1 MSWRTKL
8 NRTISIFDKD
18 VEEEVMEILIVKMKA
33 GFSPSAVYSRM
44 ELGAIEN
51 VLYITERNILRMR
64 EESIFFT
71 ICWEEL
77 LGCYDTVKPYMNYI
91 PEPVRGQL
99 YSIITLESDE
109 EDFELENNPVNVKKE
124 EFSSELAGLDFE
136 AGTESVPAHDYE
148 VEPEPVK
155 DEGAVASA
163 TGLNHEEDIKKLQ
176 NIKKSASVDR
186 RSPSEAGVSSSKAA
200 LVYMSGPQSKFEVR
214 DVARMLKH
222 QQGSLLAICPKISP
236 GGTLYYILVIR
247 EPFAG
252 KIVDEIDGLVYEGRT
267 MRALYADDRGLDIG
281 HILRNHGG

>member
-18 VEEEVMEILIVKMKA
+18 VEEEVMEILILKMKA
-33 GFSPSAVYSRM
+33 GFSPSVVYSRM
-44 ELGAIEN
+44 EIGALEN

-186 RSPSEAGVSSSKAA
+186 RSPSEAGVSSSKAGA
-200 LVYMSGPQSKFEVR
+200 LYCRGPQTKFEVR
-214 DVARMLKH
+214 DLALWR
-222 QQGSLLAICPKISP
+222 GDLLAICPRTSR
-236 GGTLYYILVIR
+236 GGNLYYILVVR
-247 EPFAG
+247 TAEFA
-252 KIVDEIDGLVYEGRT
+252 KQIVGEINGLNYKGRT
-267 MRALYADDRGLDIG
+267 IKMQHAKGRDLDID
-281 HILRNHGG
+281 HFIRNHGGHL

>member
-33 GFSPSAVYSRM
+33 GFSPSVVYSRM
-44 ELGAIEN
+44 EIGALEN

-99 YSIITLESDE
+99 YSIITLESTE

-136 AGTESVPAHDYE
+136 AGTDSEQAHDYE

-176 NIKKSASVDR
+176 NIKKSASVDSR
-186 RSPSEAGVSSSKAA
+186 
-200 LVYMSGPQSKFEVR
+200 
-214 DVARMLKH
+214 
-222 QQGSLLAICPKISP
+222 
-236 GGTLYYILVIR
+236 
-247 EPFAG
+247 
-252 KIVDEIDGLVYEGRT
+252 
-267 MRALYADDRGLDIG
+267 
-281 HILRNHGG
+281 